1 MQDLDVTGYVFWK
14 MGLEMHTYKI
24 FTESEYR
31 RISMSANL
39 ETQTGATPQGQ
50 PGRTIPSR
58 PQGNWSQS
66 KMHSTILDPIVPW
79 QQHVMPPI
87 NEQLQSK
94 RICTV
99 AIICKFSFTCFFTII
114 LVLKKQLPYIQH
126 LAKLECETW
135 CSLFCLKNV
144 KSCADFFPTKC
155 ARAHMQVSV
164 QYRQNY
170 GQVT

>member
-1 MQDLDVTGYVFWK
+1 
-14 MGLEMHTYKI
+14 MHPCKI

-39 ETQTGATPQGQ
+39 EAQIGATTQRQ
-50 PGRTIPSR
+50 LGRTIPSR
-58 PQGNWSQS
+58 PRGNWSQS

-99 AIICKFSFTCFFTII
+99 VIICKFSFTSLFTII

-126 LAKLECETW
+126 RAELECETW
-135 CSLFCLKNV
+135 CSLFRLKQCV
-144 KSCADFFPTKC
+144 
-155 ARAHMQVSV
+155 HVQLSV
-164 QYRQNY
+164 QYRQNHA
-170 GQVT
+170 QVT